1 MTNGLRRAKIGESNS
16 TDPVIRGPDLFRHL
30 FSTLSFRSLS
40 EIEYESKKATSV
52 WRHAIR
58 RESGQIRSGKLSARQ
73 NIAQAQIHLAQ
84 IPQARA
90 WAIREWRREMAR
102 LNRLW
107 RSSGFDAARS
117 RRRAALAEKINAV
130 RVVVKA
136 KPRTVE
142 GCVALPKFV
151 ADSTVLSIWER

>member
-1 MTNGLRRAKIGESNS
+1 MEACHQARIRPDQGREAECRADQG
-16 TDPVIRGPDLFRHL
+16 
-30 FSTLSFRSLS
+30 RSA
-40 EIEYESKKATSV
+40 EH
-52 WRHAIR
+52 R
-58 RESGQIRSGKLSARQ
+58 
-73 NIAQAQIHLAQ
+73 QAQIHLAQ

-151 ADSTVLSIWER
+151 ADSTVLSIWERLNPEAEVKDPLYRIRD